1 MLWMSLLLEGLG
13 RNNHDSLRFV
23 LVRIGRIVTPPTLHN
38 DVWLAACVGLLSLLL
53 VNGWIGR
60 QKLVVASS
68 RRCLVTTE

>member
-38 DVWLAACVGLLSLLL
+38 DVWLADWLPGWLRVCVGLLSLLL
-53 VNGWIGR
+53 GGSA
-60 QKLVVASS
+60 VVASS
-68 RRCLVTTE
+68 